1 MRCCFVDNLS
11 IYFEDFSMK
20 ATSAGKFIRAQGGFF
35 FKKKKKGGTFRLV
48 ARHDEE
54 RTVKRAAWTVSDM
67 GYLSRCVFL
76 NASGVNINM
85 KPPPAWFKLGRPTII
100 ETSLTKSVPHTMLGI
115 ISALGIIE
123 IE

>member
-1 MRCCFVDNLS
+1 MCCRFVDSLT

-20 ATSAGKFIRAQGGFF
+20 ETSAGKFIRAQGGFS
-35 FKKKKKGGTFRLV
+35 FKKKKKKVTFRLV

-54 RTVKRAAWTVSDM
+54 RTAKGAALTVTDM
-67 GYLSRCVFL
+67 DYLSRCVSL
-76 NASGVNINM
+76 NESGVNINM
-85 KPPPAWFKLGRPTII
+85 RPSPALFKLGKPAII
-100 ETSLTKSVPHTMLGI
+100 KTSLTKSVTHTMLGI

>member
-1 MRCCFVDNLS
+1 
-11 IYFEDFSMK
+11 MK
-20 ATSAGKFIRAQGGFF
+20 ATSAGKFIRAQGRFF
-35 FKKKKKGGTFRLV
+35 FQKKKGGTFRLV

-76 NASGVNINM
+76 NASGVSINM
-85 KPPPAWFKLGRPTII
+85 KPPPAWFKLGRPAII